1 MRIKRLLVS
10 AIIVI
15 ACVVGLSQTA
25 YADTINADGSPAST
39 GFMLE
44 GITVNQ
50 GGSLVYLVDTDGNY
64 VGYSESLLY
73 GNSGALSTMVHDG
86 QNMVCIQARVSGIS
100 TPSSCKAVAPWGPS
114 YAYDGKDW
122 QSTVNTIRAFFK
134 ETGSNGKS
142 KGYNFIADK
151 WGADAANK
159 YVNGEI
165 AIAIEL
171 VTSCRFGYQCV
182 YRDSTSNTKPTPKSA
197 SEVVIEAME
206 KYIDTWYSKFGGE
219 LDEYD
224 GTHSALIS
232 YCRANRSKK
241 VTYEIKFKDRVI
253 AVHFSLSLLEDYL
266 TNGYSNIH
274 STEKEELEEKVYQDM
289 YAGGGEGS
297 YNSDYTGQVYHYFTN
312 GVKRVIGTPRNIE
325 KYYRDNGGMTKE
337 RGKFGYRS
345 YKTVMSANN
354 ATVKGF
360 PADTLA
366 VVSWFGFS
374 DGRLGSYSWEIVNN
388 NGKVIKVTDTNGS
401 KFTHGFNGSGGW
413 TALLKTFHLQE
424 AVSNLSLFGRSS
436 YDKYGNAHSAEGI
449 ILITATDEIPTE
461 EAEVY
466 DGNFVIHQSELIK
479 KVDLFNDI
487 HGNALVAGTYKWK
500 KPKQSF
506 LCSDVIDKDDE
517 KVTHG
522 VSSDSNHSHS

>member
-10 AIIVI
+10 AIIAI
-15 ACVVGLSQTA
+15 ACVVGFSKTA

-64 VGYSESLLY
+64 AGYSESFLY
-73 GNSGALSTMVHDG
+73 GNSGAFNTMVHDG

-100 TPSSCKAVAPWGPS
+100 NPSSYEGTAPWGPS

-122 QSTVNTIRAFFK
+122 QSTVNTIRTFFK
-134 ETGSNGKS
+134 NTGTGGKS
-142 KGYNFIADK
+142 EGYNFIAKK
-151 WGADAANK
+151 WGTDAAEK

-182 YRDSTSNTKPTPKSA
+182 YRDSTSSSKPKPKTA

-206 KYIDTWYSKFGGE
+206 AYITTWYSKSGDA

-224 GTHSALIS
+224 GSHYALIN
-232 YCRANRSKK
+232 YCKSNPSLK
-241 VTYEIKFKDRVI
+241 VTQRIKFGGGFIDVN
-253 AVHFSLSLLEDYL
+253 FSLNLLEDYL
-266 TNGYSNIH
+266 EDGYSNIH
-274 STEKEELEEKVYQDM
+274 SAEKEELEEKVYQDM

-325 KYYRDNGGMTKE
+325 KYYRENGGMTKE
-337 RGKFGYRS
+337 NGKFGYKS
-345 YKTVMSANN
+345 YGTVLSANR
-354 ATVKGF
+354 ATMKGF

-374 DGRLGSYSWEIVNN
+374 DGRLGSYSWEIVNSS
-388 NGKVIKVTDTNGS
+388 GKVIRVTDTNGS
-401 KFTHGFNGSGGW
+401 KYTHGFNGSGGW

-436 YDKYGNAHSAEGI
+436 YDQYGNAHSAEGI
-449 ILITATDEIPTE
+449 ILITATDEIPPE
-461 EAEVY
+461 EAQVY
-466 DGNFVIHQSELIK
+466 NGNFVIHQSELIK

-487 HGNALVAGTYKWK
+487 HGNSLVAGTYKWK
-500 KPKQSF
+500 KPKQTF

-522 VSSDSNHSHS
+522 GFVKQKK